1 VDILPSH
8 HLGKSAYIIREK
20 KMKRRK
26 KSKGKIS
33 KKKGK
38 RQDNG
43 KNTIKDKR
51 NATECTKLAYC
62 GSGTNIF

>member
-1 VDILPSH
+1 VDILPSN
-8 HLGKSAYIIREK
+8 HLEKSAYIIREK

-38 RQDNG
+38 RQDKG
-43 KNTIKDKR
+43 KNTIKDKI
-51 NATECTKLAYC
+51 NATECT
-62 GSGTNIF
+62 